1 MGLIRIWSPFGNPLC
16 MRYLF
21 LILAV
26 LLSFGFVAIVKP
38 KKTLGLQ
45 LLLAFSGAFLL
56 ALTIFDLLPEA
67 YNASDPRSMGIFIM
81 IGILLQIFLEF
92 FSKGAEHGHVHWDD
106 QKKVFPWLLFISL
119 CIHSFMEGLPL
130 TSTNPILYGILIH
143 KIPIALILSMFL
155 LNSNLKTSS
164 AVVFILIFSLMTP
177 FGSFLANHMEF
188 ITTYKAPITAIVI
201 GILLHISSVI
211 LFESSQGH
219 TFNLRKLIVIFLGI
233 VMAYFI

>member
-1 MGLIRIWSPFGNPLC
+1 MQ
-16 MRYLF
+16 YLF
-21 LILAV
+21 LV
-26 LLSFGFVAIVKP
+26 LSVLFSFGFVAIVEP

-67 YNASDPRSMGIFIM
+67 YTASDPRSMGIFIM

-92 FSKGAEHGHVHWDD
+92 FSKGAEHGHMHWNG
-106 QKKVFPWLLFISL
+106 QKKEFPWLLFVSL

-130 TSTNPILYGILIH
+130 TSANPIFYGILIH

-155 LNSNLKTSS
+155 LNSTLKTSHTIF
-164 AVVFILIFSLMTP
+164 FILIFSLMTP
-177 FGSFLANHMEF
+177 FGSYLANHMEF

-233 VMAYFI
+233 VTAYFI

>member
-1 MGLIRIWSPFGNPLC
+1 MQ
-16 MRYLF
+16 YLL
-21 LILAV
+21 LILTV
-26 LLSFGFVAIVKP
+26 LLSFGFVVIVKP
-38 KKTLGLQ
+38 KKMLGLQ

-67 YNASDPRSMGIFIM
+67 YNASDPRSMGIYIM
-81 IGILLQIFLEF
+81 IGMLLQIFLEF
-92 FSKGAEHGHVHWDD
+92 FSKGAEHGHIHWND
-106 QKKVFPWLLFISL
+106 QKMGFPWLLFLSL

-130 TSTNPILYGILIH
+130 TSANPILYGILIH

-155 LNSNLKTSS
+155 LNSKMKTSS
-164 AVVFILIFSLMTP
+164 GVIFIIIFSLMTP
-177 FGSFLANHMEF
+177 LGSYLANHMEF
-188 ITTYKAPITAIVI
+188 IATYKAPITAIVI

-219 TFNLRKLIVIFLGI
+219 TFNLRKLIVIILGI